1 MTAGTSAR
9 VRLLHMRDEV
19 ESLSQEP
26 ADLPKLQP
34 IIQRML
40 AEFES

>member
-9 VRLLHMRDEV
+9 VRLLHMRDEI
-19 ESLSQEP
+19 ESLSREL
-26 ADLPKLQP
+26 AGLGF
-34 IIQRML
+34 QRML